1 MKQRIILIDSNN
13 IAYRA
18 FYALPDTIATSS
30 GIMTNAVLG
39 FINMLLKLIE
49 DLKPDIVICTFD
61 SKGPT
66 FRHKMFE
73 EYKMHRKKMPDE
85 LAQQLPLIKE
95 VMEAF
100 NIECLEKEGVEAD
113 DILASIAR
121 DASADYRETIIVTG
135 DKDMLQMVS
144 ERVKVLSSRKS
155 ITDTIIYDKERV
167 IEKMGVE
174 PGKVRDLLALMGDN
188 SDNIPGVPGIGPK
201 TAVKLIKEFGNLEDI
216 YNNIEKIKN
225 EKLRKTL
232 AENRGLAMTCKELTT
247 LKDDIEIDPE
257 IYGTSFKN
265 IEYGRVKKIFE
276 RLEFNNLVRRLPK
289 YIDIIDF
296 KEGSGDEGK
305 VETSKIMMKFLS
317 PDTDLKNMARG
328 NNNAVY
334 IETIMEKNKAEGI
347 ILYFGGSDAYLI
359 GQGSL
364 KEEKG
369 NSAIRNIIEDGD
381 IKKSGIYLKQAIKFF
396 RKYNIILE
404 GRINDFEIMYL
415 ALNPLKSSA
424 DIAGISR
431 DLLNIEIDSIEFKGK
446 GNEDEKK
453 AADREMQMTLDF
465 TGDEDKSGEK
475 KPGTDNQKY
484 EAVLK
489 GLSVYKKIE
498 SGLLGLI
505 EKNGLSKVYSEI
517 EEPLIKVFAEMEYT
531 GVSIDSGYLE
541 RLVREYDIEIKRL
554 TEDIHRSCGEIFN
567 INSSQQLAE
576 ILYEKLKLPVM
587 KRTKTGPSTDAGT
600 LKAIQDRSPVIEK
613 ILEYREKNKLKN
625 TYIDVLPG
633 LVDPEDGRIH
643 TSYNQMGTSTGRISS
658 SDPNLQNI
666 PVRTEYG
673 KQIRKAFIP
682 GKKYDLL
689 LASDYSQIELRIL
702 AHLSGDQNLIGS
714 FNNDEDIHRRTAS
727 EVFGVEYE
735 KVPEDLRRKAKA
747 INFGLIYGMTEFGL
761 ASRISISGDEA
772 RDYIKKYF
780 ARYPRVDVYLKSLIE
795 NAREKGYS
803 TTMFGRK
810 RYIRELGSSNGRLRS
825 LGERLAVN
833 TPIQGS
839 AADIMKLSTIIL
851 HRRLRKE
858 NMDSNIILHVHDEI
872 VLELKR
878 KDRENIER
886 IVRESMEGCM
896 ELRVRLKV
904 NIKTGKNWYI

>member
-1 MKQRIILIDSNN
+1 
-13 IAYRA
+13 
-18 FYALPDTIATSS
+18 
-30 GIMTNAVLG
+30 
-39 FINMLLKLIE
+39 
-49 DLKPDIVICTFD
+49 
-61 SKGPT
+61 
-66 FRHKMFE
+66 
-73 EYKMHRKKMPDE
+73 
-85 LAQQLPLIKE
+85 
-95 VMEAF
+95 
-100 NIECLEKEGVEAD
+100 
-113 DILASIAR
+113 
-121 DASADYRETIIVTG
+121 
-135 DKDMLQMVS
+135 
-144 ERVKVLSSRKS
+144 
-155 ITDTIIYDKERV
+155 
-167 IEKMGVE
+167 
-174 PGKVRDLLALMGDN
+174 
-188 SDNIPGVPGIGPK
+188 
-201 TAVKLIKEFGNLEDI
+201 
-216 YNNIEKIKN
+216 
-225 EKLRKTL
+225 
-232 AENRGLAMTCKELTT
+232 
-247 LKDDIEIDPE
+247 
-257 IYGTSFKN
+257 
-265 IEYGRVKKIFE
+265 
-276 RLEFNNLVRRLPK
+276 
-289 YIDIIDF
+289 
-296 KEGSGDEGK
+296 
-305 VETSKIMMKFLS
+305 
-317 PDTDLKNMARG
+317 
-328 NNNAVY
+328 
-334 IETIMEKNKAEGI
+334 MEKNKAEGI

-359 GQGSL
+359 DHGSL
-364 KEEKG
+364 KEDKRK
-369 NSAIRNIIEDGD
+369 SAIRSIIEDRD

-396 RKYNIILE
+396 RKHNIILE

-415 ALNPLKSSA
+415 ALNPLKASA
-424 DIAGISR
+424 DIADISR
-431 DLLNIEIDSIEFKGK
+431 DLLNIEIDSIKFKGK
-446 GNEDEKK
+446 GNEGEKK
-453 AADREMQMTLDF
+453 GTDRETQMTLDF
-465 TGDEDKSGEK
+465 TSSEDISGGKE
-475 KPGTDNQKY
+475 PDTDSQKY

-489 GLSVYKKIE
+489 SLSVYKKIE
-498 SGLLGLI
+498 SGLLELI

-531 GVSIDSGYLE
+531 GVSIDNGYLGS
-541 RLVREYDIEIKRL
+541 LIREYDIEIKRL

-600 LKAIQDRSPVIEK
+600 LKAIQDRSPVIGK

-633 LVDPEDGRIH
+633 LVDSKDGRIH

-689 LASDYSQIELRIL
+689 LASDYSQIELRVL
-702 AHLSGDQNLIGS
+702 AHLSGDQNLIES
-714 FNNDEDIHRRTAS
+714 FNHDEDIHSRTAS

-747 INFGLIYGMTEFGL
+747 INFGIIYGMTEFGL
-761 ASRISISGDEA
+761 ASRLSISGDEA

-780 ARYPRVDVYLKSLIE
+780 ARYPRVDRYLKDLIE
-795 NAREKGYS
+795 SASEKGYS

-858 NMDSNIILHVHDEI
+858 NIDSNIILHVHDEI

-878 KDRENIER
+878 KDCENIER

-904 NIKTGKNWYI
+904 DIKTGKNWYI